1 MMLGMLGIHD
11 IVYAEKK
18 QIIITFTY
26 VTSCTTPQNT
36 LKRPQN
42 TSYPLTCLETKV
54 IGYFCDIMPV
64 NYFCDVMYDVVILMT
79 FFPCVLVWS

>member
-18 QIIITFTY
+18 QIIIKFAY
-26 VTSCTTPQNT
+26 ITSCTTPQKP
-36 LKRPQN
+36 LKHPQN
-42 TSYPLTCLETKV
+42 TSYPFTCLKKKV
-54 IGYFCDIMPV
+54 TGYFCDIMSV

-79 FFPCVLVWS
+79 FFLCVC